1 MVKLKGFF
9 VKKGMKGDILKKIIS
24 ILLATVIM
32 TSSVVMAFA
41 KPIKKGDTNGDGK
54 VSAVDAR
61 NILMVVV
68 GKKTIEDKEIIY
80 YDVNG
85 TGHVTAIDARM
96 VLRMTAGL
104 EDEIIVEDGKDEPT
118 TDEPTTEEPTTEE
131 PTTQKP
137 STDEPTTEKPEV
149 EEITEEERMRRVL
162 EAEFLRLINEERIKN
177 GRGKLTVNETLHK
190 GARIRAK
197 ECLVKFSHTRP
208 NGELYESVLTG
219 DLEYKYSHLG
229 ENIAWFYQAPYSE
242 TDWTKIL
249 TDDDMK
255 VFAKKFFSMFKNSS
269 VHYENILYKEFTE
282 TGFGV
287 EIVITEDGK
296 LKVGCSHLFGTP
308 A

>member
-61 NILMVVV
+61 NILLVVA
-68 GKKTIEDKEIIY
+68 GMKTIEDKEIIY

-85 TGHVTAIDARM
+85 TGLVTAIDARM

-118 TDEPTTEEPTTEE
+118 TDEPVTEE

-162 EAEFLRLINEERIKN
+162 EAEFLRLINEERVKN
-177 GRGKLTVNETLHK
+177 GRGELTVNETLHK

-197 ECLVKFSHTRP
+197 ECLVKFAHTRP
-208 NGELYESVLTG
+208 NGGSYESVLTG
-219 DLEYKYSHLG
+219 DLIYKNSHLA
-229 ENIAWFYQAPYSE
+229 ENIAWFYMAPYSE
-242 TDWTKIL
+242 TDWTKLL

-255 VFAKKFFSMFKNSS
+255 AFAKKFFSMFKSSS
-269 VHYENILYKEFTE
+269 VHYENILYREFTE

>member
-1 MVKLKGFF
+1 MKGFF

-118 TDEPTTEEPTTEE
+118 TDEPTTEES
-131 PTTQKP
+131 TTQKP

-162 EAEFLRLINEERIKN
+162 EAEFLRLINEERVKN
-177 GRGKLTVNETLHK
+177 GRGKLEVNETLHK
-190 GARIRAK
+190 AARIRAK

-219 DLEYKYSHLG
+219 DLEYKYTHLG
-229 ENIAWFYQAPYSE
+229 ENIAWFYQTPYSE
-242 TDWTKIL
+242 TDWTKIF

-255 VFAKKFFSMFKNSS
+255 AFAKKFFSMFKNSS

-287 EIVITEDGK
+287 EIVITEEGT
-296 LKVGCSHLFGTP
+296 LKVGCSQLFGTP

>member
-1 MVKLKGFF
+1 
-9 VKKGMKGDILKKIIS
+9 MKGDILKKIIS

-32 TSSVVMAFA
+32 TSSVFMAFA
-41 KPIKKGDTNGDGK
+41 KPVKKGDTNGDGK

-61 NILMVVV
+61 NILLVVS
-68 GKKTIEDKEIIY
+68 GKKTIEDKDKIY
-80 YDVNG
+80 YDVND
-85 TGHVTAIDARM
+85 TGFVTAIDARM
-96 VLRMTAGL
+96 VLRMIAGL
-104 EDEIIVEDGKDEPT
+104 DDEIIFEDGN
-118 TDEPTTEEPTTEE
+118 DEPTTEEPTTEE

-137 STDEPTTEKPEV
+137 STEKPEV

-162 EAEFLRLINEERIKN
+162 EAEFLRLINEERVKKN
-177 GRGKLTVNETLHK
+177 RGKLTVNETLHK

-197 ECLVKFSHTRP
+197 ECLEKFSHTRP
-208 NGELYESVLTG
+208 NGESYKSVLTG
-219 DLEYKYSHLG
+219 DLAYKYSHLS
-229 ENIAWFYQAPYSE
+229 ENIAWFYESPYSD
-242 TDWTKIL
+242 TDWTKLL

-255 VFAKKFFSMFKNSS
+255 AFAKRLFSMFKDSN

-287 EIVITEDGK
+287 EILITKDGK

>member
-1 MVKLKGFF
+1 MKGFF

-54 VSAVDAR
+54 VSAIDAR
-61 NILMVVV
+61 NILLVVV
-68 GKKTIEDKEIIY
+68 GKKTIEDKEMLY

-118 TDEPTTEEPTTEE
+118 TDEPTTEEPTT
-131 PTTQKP
+131 QKP

-162 EAEFLRLINEERIKN
+162 ETEFLRLINEERVKN
-177 GRGKLTVNETLHK
+177 GRGKLGVNEKLHK
-190 GARIRAK
+190 AARIRAK

-208 NGELYESVLTG
+208 NGESYKTVLQG
-219 DLEYKYSHLG
+219 DLAYNCSHIS
-229 ENIAWFYQAPYSE
+229 ENIAWFYEMPYSE
-242 TDWTKIL
+242 TDWTKVL

-255 VFAKKFFSMFKNSS
+255 TYAKDFFTKFRNSS
-269 VHYENILYKEFTE
+269 DHYENILYKEFTE

-287 EIVITEDGK
+287 EIVINSEGT
-296 LKVGCSHLFGTP
+296 LKVSCSQLFGTP